1 MSLKIKNLPA
11 WLVLPTALLLTA
23 CFESPNKNDEPTE
36 VTPPA
41 TYVFLGANGQSSVDY
56 AGQTTRLLLIAD
68 IQSFA
73 QSPGASTYTG
83 GAITVA
89 DILKYYQHVDAD
101 SLSIRTSVA
110 GKTLFHTKY
119 AQIASGKSL
128 HDKVSSANVIGY
140 GVPMDSLV
148 RRWAAVIAANSQDSA
163 KRKTT
168 AIYLDSNDVN
178 VAQLISKGLAGAV
191 AYHQA
196 LGFYLAEVTAKDN
209 AAPVSGKNYTAM
221 EHSWDEAFGYFGAA
235 INYSSYS
242 DDTLNIAAASYRD
255 DNTDGKIDFRSEYNF
270 SMMGRYT
277 ARRDRGLAGQ
287 DWSGDAFKAFL
298 RGRALI
304 SAKATAAEI
313 TAQRAIISDVWDKTF
328 ASNTIAYIRNVR
340 DILDTISAT
349 PTLATRTSLGGNWG
363 ELKAFAIC
371 LQYNPYKKISDA
383 DLAKL
388 QNWIGTKPVRST
400 SGKAAYIAN
409 LDSAKALVKS
419 VYGFSDA
426 QVSSAAWR

>member
-1 MSLKIKNLPA
+1 MKTKNLLTLMALPA
-11 WLVLPTALLLTA
+11 ALLLTA
-23 CFESPNKNDEPTE
+23 CFESPNNSKGPTE
-36 VTPPA
+36 VTPPT
-41 TYVFLGANGQSSVDY
+41 TYIFLGANGQSSVDY
-56 AGQTTRLLLIAD
+56 SGQTVRNLLIAD

-73 QSPGASTYTG
+73 QSPGASSYTG

-89 DILKYYQHVDAD
+89 GILKYYQHVDAD

-110 GKTLFHTKY
+110 GGKTLLHTKY
-119 AQIASGKSL
+119 AQIASGRSL
-128 HDKVSSANVIGY
+128 HNKVSTANVIGY
-140 GVPMDSLV
+140 GVPMDTLV
-148 RRWAAVIAANSQDSA
+148 RRWAAIISANSQDSA

-191 AYHQA
+191 AFYQA
-196 LGFYLAEVTAKDN
+196 TGVYLAEVTSKDN
-209 AAPVSGKNYTAM
+209 ATPVTGTNYTAM

-255 DNTDGKIDFRSEYNF
+255 DNNDGKIDLRSEFNF

-277 ARRDRGLAGQ
+277 ARRDRGLVGQ

-298 RGRALI
+298 KGRALI
-304 SAKATAAEI
+304 SAKGTTNEIAE
-313 TAQRAIISDVWDKTF
+313 QRTIIAEVWEKTF
-328 ASNTIAYIRNVR
+328 ASNTIAYIRNVK

-371 LQYNPYKKISDA
+371 LQYSPYKKATDA
-383 DLAKL
+383 QLL
-388 QNWIGTKPVRST
+388 QLHNWIGTKPVRDA
-400 SGKAAYIAN
+400 SGKAAYIAK
-409 LDSAKALVKS
+409 LDSAQALVKTI
-419 VYGFSDA
+419 YGFSDA